1 MEYVRLA
8 YDVSERRG
16 CSVLGFARS
25 THRYTSVA
33 DGQDMLRTRI
43 RELSF
48 SRPHYGYRR
57 VHVMLLREG
66 WEVNHKRTYRLYREE
81 GLCMRRTK
89 PRRRV
94 SAARREQLPRP
105 VKTNESWSMDFMS
118 DQLYSGTS
126 IRVLT
131 IVDNFSRESLSL
143 RVGRSLGAEQVVD
156 ELNRVTAARGVPRS
170 IRVDNGT
177 EFTSRLVDQW
187 AYWNGV
193 TLDFSRPGRPMDNG
207 HIEAFN
213 GRLRAECLNEHWFLS
228 VADAQDRI
236 EQWRVDYNSNRPHGA
251 LGYRTPLEVARSSGK
266 PASLS

>member
-1 MEYVRLA
+1 
-8 YDVSERRG
+8 
-16 CSVLGFARS
+16 
-25 THRYTSVA
+25 
-33 DGQDMLRTRI
+33 MLRTRI

-48 SRPHYGYRR
+48 SRPHNGYRR

-94 SAARREQLPRP
+94 SAARREQRSEPA
-105 VKTNESWSMDFMS
+105 KTNESWSMDFMS
-118 DQLYSGTS
+118 DQLYSGTP
-126 IRVLT
+126 IRVRT

-143 RVGRSLGAEQVVD
+143 RVGRSLGAEQVVE
-156 ELNRVTAARGVPRS
+156 ELNRVSAARRVPRS
-170 IRVDNGT
+170 IRVDNG
-177 EFTSRLVDQW
+177 
-187 AYWNGV
+187 Y
-193 TLDFSRPGRPMDNG
+193 
-207 HIEAFN
+207 IEAFN

-251 LGYRTPLEVARSSGK
+251 LGYRTPEEVARGSGELA
-266 PASLS
+266 PLS